1 VHKKNGL
8 ALQSAPLHSMIE
20 ADLQRRMS

>member
-1 VHKKNGL
+1 MNGL

-20 ADLQRRMS
+20 ADLQRSMS

>member
-1 VHKKNGL
+1 MNGL